1 MRSTSASPADERPT
15 GLDQLRT
22 AVETLRAE
30 TDSSP
35 SGTVLDSEL
44 AELHRLIESLRSV
57 FSTQLGDFDDAA
69 GWLLSNTVLLWPA
82 APPPRPRG
90 GLAAGWRPP
99 SPAAVIDSRH
109 ECTPAAGA
117 GRPDRGRYK
126 SGVGR
131 ADG

>member
-15 GLDQLRT
+15 GLDQRRT

-57 FSTQLGDFDDAA
+57 FSTQLVDFDDAA
-69 GWLLSNTVLLWPA
+69 GWLLSTRSCSG
-82 APPPRPRG
+82 RPHHRRVREEGWRLVG
-90 GLAAGWRPP
+90 GL
-99 SPAAVIDSRH
+99 
-109 ECTPAAGA
+109 
-117 GRPDRGRYK
+117 
-126 SGVGR
+126 R
-131 ADG
+131 AQLP